1 VLERRHL
8 KRLLYPIVRVF
19 LRHASSIH
27 EFHAL
32 ARDVFVEVAAE
43 EIRKSSPKVNV
54 SRISAMTGLY
64 RREVTK
70 ILREGK
76 STVSYEA
83 SIIARVLGR
92 WQTDSTYL
100 TSSKRPRVLPFRAA
114 KGSFSELVYSVSRDT
129 HDGTIL
135 NELKRAGLV
144 DVSERGVSLLKREAL
159 IPGDVDRA
167 IEIVANNIETCI
179 LSGEENM
186 SSSSDLRN
194 LHLRTSY
201 TKVPTSKLPEI
212 RKWILERGVEF
223 HRGLRE
229 YLSQLRGD
237 PPETESIG
245 EVADSDTA
253 PTTARVAVM
262 STSLIELD
270 DGRPAT

>member
-1 VLERRHL
+1 
-8 KRLLYPIVRVF
+8 
-19 LRHASSIH
+19 
-27 EFHAL
+27 
-32 ARDVFVEVAAE
+32 
-43 EIRKSSPKVNV
+43 
-54 SRISAMTGLY
+54 
-64 RREVTK
+64 
-70 ILREGK
+70 
-76 STVSYEA
+76 
-83 SIIARVLGR
+83 
-92 WQTDSTYL
+92 
-100 TSSKRPRVLPFRAA
+100 
-114 KGSFSELVYSVSRDT
+114 VSRDT

-245 EVADSDTA
+245 EVADSGTA